1 MCVCV
6 CVCVCVCM
14 CLCVCVC
21 LCVRAQEGGRGAELS
36 TPVEVEGRPQL
47 LQIVQFPCARTRVC
61 ACACL
66 QGNSQLLKLAQFE
79 RRCLGLQFE
88 VLGVVFKRRRG
99 RRIHTRTLR
108 RLGRRSCGW
117 VVCVDAEGGQR

>member
-1 MCVCV
+1 VCVCARARARVCV
-6 CVCVCVCM
+6 CVC
-14 CLCVCVC
+14 
-21 LCVRAQEGGRGAELS
+21 AQEGGRGAELS

-47 LQIVQFPCARTRVC
+47 LQIAQFPCARTRVC
-61 ACACL
+61 ACACACV

-108 RLGRRSCGW
+108 RLGRQSCGW